1 LSKIHDRKTLPT
13 NKIPIVKGIESHLT
27 KFGTFITW
35 FRVSIVSFGSTE
47 TKVVQALKARACR
60 STPKKRK
67 NQKSSN
73 KSSVENMSL
82 DLDIII

>member
-1 LSKIHDRKTLPT
+1 MSKIHDRKTLPT
-13 NKIPIVKGIESHLT
+13 NKISIVKGIESHLT

-60 STPKKRK
+60 STPKRGKIRRVPTK
-67 NQKSSN
+67 VQ
-73 KSSVENMSL
+73 
-82 DLDIII
+82 